1 MSTITANDAH
11 PILTATLPDTASSP
25 DNQPAPSAASV
36 GVVPTAGILGDS
48 SAPPNSAADA
58 AASAPD
64 YGPMLQACRSYFDSG
79 ATRPIAERKAALRR
93 LADWIK
99 NHDAEICEA
108 LHADLHKAP
117 FESWAAE
124 IGVVLDEIR
133 NAINNLDEWAQSQKV
148 HTGIKV
154 APSSGKVYPEPFG
167 VVLIMSP
174 WNYPFM
180 LAIDPLVAAIAAGN
194 CAVLKPSDYSHH
206 VSEVIDNMVADVFDA
221 GHVSVVKGGRV
232 QNAGLLAQKFDLIFF
247 TGSTAV
253 AKVVLAAA
261 AQHLTPVVLE
271 LGGKSP
277 AIVDKTA
284 DISLAAKRIVW
295 GKFLNAGQ
303 TCVAPDY
310 VMVHEDVADHF
321 VAELTAWIK
330 HFYGANPLT
339 NPDYPHLINDK
350 AFNRVMGLIAAD
362 KVVIGGHGDPA
373 TRAIEPTVLA
383 EVTWDDPVMGQEI
396 FGPVLPVLTWHD
408 QAQLIHE
415 LNERPHP
422 LATYIFT
429 QDKQAEA
436 DFLENLRFGGGCVN
450 DVVVHVATELPFGG
464 FGESGMGNYHGK
476 FGFDTFSHFKAVLH
490 RNRVDVPLRYP
501 PYSNWKLQTIKLL

>member
-1 MSTITANDAH
+1 MSTT
-11 PILTATLPDTASSP
+11 
-25 DNQPAPSAASV
+25 
-36 GVVPTAGILGDS
+36 
-48 SAPPNSAADA
+48 AADEA
-58 AASAPD
+58 AIAVSPD
-64 YGPMLQACRSYFDSG
+64 YGPMLHACRSYFDSG
-79 ATRPIAERKAALRR
+79 ATRSIEERKAVLRR

-99 NHDAEICEA
+99 KHDGEICAA
-108 LHADLHKAP
+108 LRADLHKAP

-124 IGVVLDEIR
+124 IGVVLDEIK
-133 NAINNLDEWAQSQKV
+133 NAISNLDEWASPQKV

-154 APSSGKVYPEPFG
+154 APATGKVYPEPFG

-194 CAVLKPSDYSHH
+194 CVVLKPSDYSHN
-206 VSEVIDNMVADVFDA
+206 VSEVIDNMVGAVFDP

-247 TGSTAV
+247 TGSIAV
-253 AKVVLAAA
+253 GKVVLEAA

-277 AIVDKTA
+277 AIVDHTA

-310 VMVHEDVADHF
+310 VLVDVDVAEHF
-321 VAELTAWIK
+321 VSELTAWIK
-330 HFYGANPLT
+330 HFYGDNPLT

-350 AFNRVMGLIAAD
+350 AFTRVMGLIDPD
-362 KVVIGGHGDPA
+362 KVVIGGRGDAA
-373 TRAIEPTVLA
+373 TRAIEPTVMTG
-383 EVTWDDPVMGQEI
+383 VTWDDAIMGQEI
-396 FGPVLPVLTWHD
+396 FGPVLPVLTWDDPIDLVRLVNSH
-408 QAQLIHE
+408 
-415 LNERPHP
+415 PHP
-422 LATYIFT
+422 LAAYIFT
-429 QDKQAEA
+429 QDKQAENY
-436 DFLENLRFGGGCVN
+436 FLENLRFGGGCVN

-476 FGFDTFSHFKAVLH
+476 FGFDTFSHFKSVLY

-501 PYSNWKLQTIKLL
+501 PYSGWKLQAIKLI